1 MCVSVCVGVSV
12 CVSEGQG
19 PTGTK
24 VARFDMSKSIISL
37 SKIAN
42 QCGAIA
48 DFAKDK
54 TTERSVGVAVGQ
66 NLEKGESQYKG
77 GGGGGGLLKI
87 GD

>member
-1 MCVSVCVGVSV
+1 M

-19 PTGTK
+19 STGTK
-24 VARFDMSKSIISL
+24 VARLDMSKSIISL

-66 NLEKGESQYKG
+66 NLEKGEGNTRGEG
-77 GGGGGGLLKI
+77 GGGVFVK
-87 GD
+87 

>member
-1 MCVSVCVGVSV
+1 MCLCV

-24 VARFDMSKSIISL
+24 VARLDMSKSIISL

-54 TTERSVGVAVGQ
+54 TERSVGVAVGQ
-66 NLEKGESQYKG
+66 NLEKGEGNTRGEG
-77 GGGGGGLLKI
+77 GGSFVK
-87 GD
+87 

>member
-1 MCVSVCVGVSV
+1 MCVGVSV

-19 PTGTK
+19 PSGTK
-24 VARFDMSKSIISL
+24 VARRDLSKSIIL

-42 QCGAIA
+42 QCSAIA

-66 NLEKGESQYKG
+66 NLEKGEG
-77 GGGGGGLLKI
+77 NTREEGGGGLRKI
-87 GD
+87 GG